1 MPQKLIL
8 RLSILLACISSL
20 LFAYDYSHCV
30 KYFKAASTPVGST
43 YAISLK
49 NGKDQHHIL
58 YSATRPKNVK
68 ILKADPFVGLYLIA
82 TPKTT
87 QSYDFLPLDSRTLK
101 DKNLALIS
109 ASTPQKGAITKR
121 QDGFLN
127 YAHFSAKASANAVL
141 SNICYQ
147 IYGLSVGGQKFI
159 EYKYIK
165 RFLDQ
170 KSPYYGDLGIRT
182 DGYSAKPI
190 VSIIDPFVPE
200 NPFMPNDEILT
211 INNQKISSAGE
222 LEWAMSNLKKDSIAT
237 ITLKRNAQTLTLKT
251 KVGQRYGGFLL
262 KETFLERFGIEIDEN
277 MVIQSINPSLAGR
290 FSKLRVGDRI
300 EWINKQPILLANQ
313 TPLQAYERL
322 KLLLSNAYFDKRF
335 GGQMQFLI
343 IRDQLEIFI
352 KI

>member
-1 MPQKLIL
+1 MSKKVFTLIL
-8 RLSILLACISSL
+8 FLCCIPCLLL
-20 LFAYDYSHCV
+20 AYDYSHCV
-30 KYFKAASTPVGST
+30 KYFKAATTPIGST

-49 NGKDQHHIL
+49 NNKDQHHIL
-58 YSATRPKNVK
+58 YSTIRPKNAK
-68 ILKADPFVGLYLIA
+68 ILKADPFIGLYLIA
-82 TPKTT
+82 TPKTK
-87 QSYDFLPLDSRTLK
+87 QSYEFLPLDSRTLK
-101 DKNLALIS
+101 DKNLIFVS
-109 ASTPQKGAITKR
+109 PNIPQKGTITKR

-127 YAHFSAKASANAVL
+127 YAHFSVKAPANAVL
-141 SNICYQ
+141 GNICYQ

-182 DGYSAKPI
+182 DGYSTKPI
-190 VSIIDPFVPE
+190 VNMIDPFIPN

-222 LEWAMSNLKKDSIAT
+222 LEWVMSNLKKDSSAI
-237 ITLKRNAQTLTLKT
+237 ITLKRNTETITLKA

-262 KETFLERFGIEIDEN
+262 KETFLERFGIEINEH
-277 MVIQSINPSLAGR
+277 MVIQSIDPLLAGR
-290 FSKLRVGDRI
+290 FSKLRVGDKI

-313 TPLQAYERL
+313 TPMQAYERL
-322 KLLLSNAYFDKRF
+322 KFLLSNAHFDKRF

-343 IRDQLEIFI
+343 IRNQLEIFI

>member
-1 MPQKLIL
+1 MPKKLFVLIFSL
-8 RLSILLACISSL
+8 YCIPLLL
-20 LFAYDYSHCV
+20 LAYDYSHCV

-49 NGKDQHHIL
+49 NNKDQHHIL
-58 YSATRPKNVK
+58 YSATRPKNAK

-82 TPKTT
+82 APKTK
-87 QSYDFLPLDSRTLK
+87 QSYEFLPLDSRTLK
-101 DKNLALIS
+101 DKNLIFASS
-109 ASTPQKGAITKR
+109 ATPQKGTITKR

-127 YAHFSAKASANAVL
+127 YARFSAKASSNAVL
-141 SNICYQ
+141 GNICYQ
-147 IYGLSVGGQKFI
+147 IYGLSIGGQKFI

-190 VSIIDPFVPE
+190 VSIIDPFMPN

-222 LEWAMSNLKKDSIAT
+222 LEWVMSNLKKDSSAT
-237 ITLKRNAQTLTLKT
+237 ITLKRNTQTITLKA

-262 KETFLERFGIEIDEN
+262 KETFLERFGIEIDKN

-313 TPLQAYERL
+313 TPMQAYERL
-322 KLLLSNAYFDKRF
+322 KLLLSNAHFDERF